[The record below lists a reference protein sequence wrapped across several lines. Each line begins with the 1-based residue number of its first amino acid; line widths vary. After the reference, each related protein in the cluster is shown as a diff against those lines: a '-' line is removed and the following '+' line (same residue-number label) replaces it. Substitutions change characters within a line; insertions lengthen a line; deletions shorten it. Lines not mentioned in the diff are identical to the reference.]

1 MQTGIA
7 MYDHIL
13 VPTDGSEGSR
23 RAIEHA
29 VAVADEVDATV
40 HALFVVDATEYRA
53 LGGAA
58 LETIETSGREGL
70 AAVEKAAER
79 ADVEV
84 ETEVR
89 RGEVDS
95 EILAAVTDTDADAI
109 VMGTHG
115 RTGLD
120 RVLLGSV
127 TERVVREA
135 TVPVIT
141 VRMVDET
148 PAVDTPGAAIERAEA
163 ALADA
168 GHAPVEPLEEPYR
181 GTSAW
186 IVPFRAEGGE
196 FRVHID
202 ATTGNTRIARTDD

>member
-1 MQTGIA
+1 
-7 MYDHIL
+7 MYDRIL
-13 VPTDGSEGSR
+13 LPTDGSEGSR

-40 HALFVVDATEYRA
+40 HALFVVDTTEYRA
-53 LGGAA
+53 LDGTT
-58 LETIETSGREGL
+58 LESIETSGREGL
-70 AAVEKAAER
+70 ATVQRAAER
-79 ADVEV
+79 ANVEV
-84 ETEVR
+84 ETTVR
-89 RGEVDS
+89 RGEIDS
-95 EILAAVTDTDADAI
+95 EILAAVTDIGADAI

-148 PAVDTPGAAIERAEA
+148 PAVDTPAAATERAEG
-163 ALADA
+163 ALSDA

-181 GTSAW
+181 GASAW
-186 IVPFRAEGGE
+186 IVPVRGETSE

-202 ATTGNTRIARTDD
+202 ATTGNTRIARIDD